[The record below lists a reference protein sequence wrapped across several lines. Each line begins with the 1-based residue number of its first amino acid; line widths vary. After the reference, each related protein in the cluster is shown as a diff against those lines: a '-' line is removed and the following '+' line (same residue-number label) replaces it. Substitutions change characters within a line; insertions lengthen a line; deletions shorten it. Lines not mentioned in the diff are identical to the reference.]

1 MPKMTAAL
9 TKVQNTTFAV
19 VMVKNHVLDNPSESN
34 DAIRAASG
42 LLGCPLIVLM
52 GESNR
57 KLRGSR
63 QDVVNFVAKI
73 DTARLPWKTWTY

>member
-19 VMVKNHVLDNPSESN
+19 VIVKNYILDSPSES
-34 DAIRAASG
+34 DDVIRVAAT
-42 LLGCPLIVLM
+42 LLRCPLIVLM

>member
-19 VMVKNHVLDNPSESN
+19 VMVKNHVLDSPSESDN
-34 DAIRAASG
+34 VIRAAAN
-42 LLGCPLIVLM
+42 LLRCPLIVLI